1 MSPEGGFAD
10 LGTSIAKIFTMFTGE
25 LGFESTF
32 ATHTRL
38 DQEQD
43 RLYNFFILILY
54 CYFIIEMCIILMNL
68 TIGIAI
74 SNIQDLRKNAD
85 GLRLVK
91 EVLLQRYLE
100 SLLKLISTTLF
111 GFFSKVIYG
120 STMFENYWKSLI

>member
-38 DQEQD
+38 DVEQD
-43 RLYNFFILILY
+43 RIYNFFILILY

-111 GFFSKVIYG
+111 GFFSKVRIYDIIFFLG
-120 STMFENYWKSLI
+120 MHSV